1 MGQVKLSSS
10 KDRGTEEYL
19 RKSKIEVVSRVISA
33 TESDSEESTFP
44 FSSASAYD
52 SVAYDRVKTRLS
64 ITKHVPTL
72 CDWFSFSA
80 SACNFDNL
88 D

>member
-19 RKSKIEVVSRVISA
+19 RKSKIGVVSRAISA
-33 TESDSEESTFP
+33 AESDSEESTFP

-52 SVAYDRVKTRLS
+52 SVAYDIVKTRLS

-72 CDWFSFSA
+72 CHWCSFSP

-88 D
+88 G

>member
-1 MGQVKLSSS
+1 MSSS

-19 RKSKIEVVSRVISA
+19 RKSKIGVVGGVISA
-33 TESDSEESTFP
+33 TESESEESTFP

-52 SVAYDRVKTRLS
+52 SVAYDRVNTRLS
-64 ITKHVPTL
+64 ITKQVPTL

-88 D
+88 G

>member
-1 MGQVKLSSS
+1 MEIGSS

-19 RKSKIEVVSRVISA
+19 RKSKIGVVSRVISA
-33 TESDSEESTFP
+33 AESDSEESTFP
-44 FSSASAYD
+44 FSSPSAYD
-52 SVAYDRVKTRLS
+52 SVGYDRVKTRLS

-88 D
+88 G